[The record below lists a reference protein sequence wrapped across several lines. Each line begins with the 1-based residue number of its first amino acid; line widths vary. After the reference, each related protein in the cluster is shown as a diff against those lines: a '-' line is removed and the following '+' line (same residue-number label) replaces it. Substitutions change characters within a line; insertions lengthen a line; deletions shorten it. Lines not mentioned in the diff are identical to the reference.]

1 MAGQKNQT
9 YSMTILQKKHK
20 RQQRYRRGS
29 TLLKKAYELSI
40 MADAEVFL
48 GIRFRDTGRIKTF
61 CADTTGIWSS
71 HLSHLLSFLHF
82 LYMFEELIEIGLL
95 LSDTRTQNT

>member
-1 MAGQKNQT
+1 MTSQKIRT
-9 YSMTILQKKHK
+9 YSMTMLQKKHK
-20 RQQRYRRGS
+20 RQQRNRRGG

-40 MADAEVFL
+40 MADADVFL

-71 HLSHLLSFLHF
+71 HLSHLVSFLTT
-82 LYMFEELIEIGLL
+82 LYAELIETGFI
-95 LSDTRTQNT
+95 LSYSGT